1 MKVRS
6 VVIFI
11 LSLIVFGFG
20 YLVVTNV
27 IDINASTFLNI
38 KGEDL
43 GKGNKIEQIVD
54 GNIFFL
60 LVGVDKNDE
69 GSGKEQDENV
79 RTDTM
84 MLVNVDTN
92 NGAIQI
98 VSIPRDIKVDYNG
111 NQIKINEA
119 HSIDNMKGTLKAV
132 RELTGLDVDY
142 YMSVDYDAVSRIVD
156 AVGGVEVDSP
166 VVMDLPDIGVYIP
179 QGKSKLNGKQ
189 ALYFVRAREILPMGS
204 DIERMDN
211 QQYFM
216 KQLMKS
222 VLKLSNIT
230 KIGSII
236 DVYKDNVDTNLD
248 LGYLGKVALKALD
261 FDEKRMVTETLP
273 FFEGDKNED
282 RSYLY
287 VNEEE
292 MIKLFKKL
300 FPKEYFLDS
309 SMYNGVDNNLDQNN
323 NGYNEGVENNYNNG
337 NDYNNYNDVN
347 NNYNNGAE
355 NYNNVDNYNAENYNN
370 EVNNGYVEED
380 QYNNEGELVY

>member
-27 IDINASTFLNI
+27 IDINASTMFNI
-38 KGEDL
+38 EGEEL
-43 GKGNKIEQIVD
+43 GDGNKIEQIVD

-60 LVGVDKNDE
+60 LVGVDKNTE
-69 GSGKEQDENV
+69 NTGKGQDENV

-92 NGAIQI
+92 DGAIQI
-98 VSIPRDIKVDYNG
+98 VSIPRDLKVNYKG
-111 NQIKINEA
+111 NDIKINEA
-119 HSIDNMKGTLKAV
+119 HAIDDMTGTLRAV

-156 AVGGVEVDSP
+156 AVGGVDVVSP
-166 VVMDLPDIGVYIP
+166 VEMDLPEIGVYIP
-179 QGKSKLNGKQ
+179 EGKSTLDGKQ
-189 ALYFVRAREILPMGS
+189 ALYFVRAREILPLGS

-230 KIGSII
+230 KIGNIV
-236 DVYKDNVDTNLD
+236 DVFKENVETNLS
-248 LGYLGKVALKALD
+248 LSYLGNVALKAMD
-261 FDEKRMVTETLP
+261 FDADKMETETLP
-273 FFEGDKNED
+273 FFEGDPNED

-287 VNEEE
+287 INEEE
-292 MIKLFKKL
+292 MNKLFSKL
-300 FPKEYFLDS
+300 FPKDYFINPSD
-309 SMYNGVDNNLDQNN
+309 YNGKGSNS
-323 NGYNEGVENNYNNG
+323 EKETG
-337 NDYNNYNDVN
+337 NSDYYQE
-347 NNYNNGAE
+347 E
-355 NYNNVDNYNAENYNN
+355 NYNNDGNYNENYNDQGNYN
-370 EVNNGYVEED
+370 ENYNDGSYNNGYDEN
-380 QYNNEGELVY
+380 YNQNYNEGEYVY